1 MRYIRVQ
8 PAGPLQG
15 SVRIPGA
22 KNSALAL
29 LAASC
34 LADDIV
40 RLEGIPELDDMRQ
53 IAGIAQGI
61 GLRMTRCDN
70 GDIELDPR
78 YIYSATIDP
87 GKASAY
93 RASYYFAGALLAKFG
108 RVTIGFPGGDDFK
121 SRPIDQHMKAFEA
134 LGAKV
139 TLHDDHYVVE
149 AAELKGADI
158 YFDMITCGATINSML
173 AAVRARGRTVLYNA
187 AVDPEVVDT
196 ATLLCQ
202 FGARIYGAGT
212 RCIRIEGVPYLN
224 GGIHTVIPDRLVAGT
239 FLIAAGVTGGQVTV
253 QDVIPEH
260 LSSCLSK
267 LKEVGVEIE
276 TGESSITAYGSG
288 QVKATRIR
296 TAMYPGFATD
306 LQQPMT
312 ALLLLARGKSI
323 VTDKVFP
330 HRFNHVP
337 QLRRLG
343 AEIEQR
349 KESAFIRGGRPLI
362 GDWVHATD
370 VRAGMALVLA
380 GLVAEGSTRITGVE
394 HVERGYSDIIGS
406 LRSLGASLSL
416 HEQDAEAGQFGYG
429 CV

>member
-87 GKASAY
+87 GKSSAY

-139 TLHDDHYVVE
+139 AGSVSKKTDFVIAGESAGSKL
-149 AAELKGADI
+149 AKAREL
-158 YFDMITCGATINSML
+158 
-173 AAVRARGRTVLYNA
+173 
-187 AVDPEVVDT
+187 
-196 ATLLCQ
+196 
-202 FGARIYGAGT
+202 
-212 RCIRIEGVPYLN
+212 GVPVLDED
-224 GGIHTVIPDRLVAGT
+224 G
-239 FLIAAGVTGGQVTV
+239 
-253 QDVIPEH
+253 
-260 LSSCLSK
+260 
-267 LKEVGVEIE
+267 LK
-276 TGESSITAYGSG
+276 
-288 QVKATRIR
+288 
-296 TAMYPGFATD
+296 
-306 LQQPMT
+306 
-312 ALLLLARGKSI
+312 ALL
-323 VTDKVFP
+323 
-330 HRFNHVP
+330 
-337 QLRRLG
+337 
-343 AEIEQR
+343 
-349 KESAFIRGGRPLI
+349 
-362 GDWVHATD
+362 
-370 VRAGMALVLA
+370 GM
-380 GLVAEGSTRITGVE
+380 
-394 HVERGYSDIIGS
+394 
-406 LRSLGASLSL
+406 
-416 HEQDAEAGQFGYG
+416 
-429 CV
+429 